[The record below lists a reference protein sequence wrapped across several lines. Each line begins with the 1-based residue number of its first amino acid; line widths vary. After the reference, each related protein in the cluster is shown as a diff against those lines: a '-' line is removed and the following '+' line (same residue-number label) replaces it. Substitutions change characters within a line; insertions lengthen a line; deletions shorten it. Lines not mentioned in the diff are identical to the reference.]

1 MKGTAKQLSVLFG
14 LVVGYVAAICMGKVD
29 FSGFQNLA
37 IVSVPQFMP
46 FKPEFDWGSI
56 ISIGLLYVVSSVE
69 VLGDTAALTKV
80 GLNRT
85 PHRTRDRGRHSRRRP
100 DLHRIP
106 PVRLSAADLVR
117 TEHPDW
123 WP

>member
-46 FKPEFDWGSI
+46 FKPEFDWAR
-56 ISIGLLYVVSSVE
+56 SSPSACSTSSPRSRCWV
-69 VLGDTAALTKV
+69 
-80 GLNRT
+80 T
-85 PHRTRDRGRHSRRRP
+85 PPR
-100 DLHRIP
+100 
-106 PVRLSAADLVR
+106 
-117 TEHPDW
+117 
-123 WP
+123 